1 MLSPYV
7 AFTGLFMGNLV
18 DKPKMF
24 IRVKLAYQTNVPMS
38 VIFLASHLER
48 NIVAH
53 VVNDI
58 FLRC

>member
-1 MLSPYV
+1 
-7 AFTGLFMGNLV
+7 MGNLV

-24 IRVKLAYQTNVPMS
+24 IRVKFAYQTNVPMS
-38 VIFLASHLER
+38 VIFFASHLER